1 MEIYEEVILTF
12 FVREGYC
19 LRREWVCDMFC
30 QYSVWKRVDSKMWK
44 RVDSKMTP
52 GTPSLGD

>member
-30 QYSVWKRVDSKMWK
+30 QYSVWE
-44 RVDSKMTP
+44 
-52 GTPSLGD
+52 